1 MLLDAY
7 GHKLMQGIVKF
18 MSSNIESNNANQA
31 SSGAGDALRA
41 IDVLKA
47 QDKEAAKQAI
57 AAKVDGEIVDLSRP
71 VEKGAHVEAITPA
84 SGDEALEVYRHS
96 SAHLLAAAVLELFPG
111 TKLGIGPA
119 LLNDPKGG
127 FFYDFEREE
136 RFSPEDLEKIE
147 KKMREL
153 VKRNLPYERKE
164 IPKAEALRIFDEM
177 GEELKCE
184 LVADKGGDTVSC
196 YTLGPHFVDFCLG
209 PHVPSTSKIKA
220 FKLLSLAGA
229 YWLGDNQRPQMQ
241 RIYGTSY
248 FSQEELDAFLKQREE
263 AAKRDHRR
271 LGKELD
277 LFSIQEDFGQ
287 GLVLWHPKG
296 GIIRKEIEDYLRTE
310 LVRHGYGLVF
320 TPHIA
325 RRHLWTISGHEEN
338 YADSMF
344 APMKLE
350 DQEYRIKP
358 MNCPFHIGIYRS
370 QQRSYRDLPL
380 RYGEFGTCYRGE
392 LSGTLM
398 GLMRVRAFT
407 QDDAHLF
414 CTPETVEK
422 EVIDCVDFA
431 ESVFRTFGFENYK
444 IELSVRD
451 PNNKSKYMGRD
462 QDWENAESSLV
473 EALNRKNLPYE
484 RIEGEAAFYGPKI
497 DIKVVDAIGRLW
509 QLTTVQFDFNL
520 PERFG
525 LEYIAEDGQPHRP
538 IMIHRALLG
547 SMERFFGILIEHYE
561 GKFPVW
567 LAPVQAIVLPITDR
581 QSDFA
586 IKVRDDLR
594 RQGFRA
600 EADLRSEKI
609 GAKIR
614 NAQLQRIPF
623 MLVVGDR
630 EMEEGK
636 VAVRNRVQGDT
647 GAVTVEEFA
656 GHLKR
661 LVEQRSLEL

>member
-1 MLLDAY
+1 
-7 GHKLMQGIVKF
+7 
-18 MSSNIESNNANQA
+18 MSSNIEPNNASQSA
-31 SSGAGDALRA
+31 DGLRA
-41 IDVLKA
+41 IDVLKS
-47 QDKEAAKQAI
+47 QDRDAAKQAI

-71 VEKGAHVEAITPA
+71 VPKGAHVEAITPG

-136 RFSPEDLEKIE
+136 RFTPEDLEKIE
-147 KKMREL
+147 KKMRDL

-164 IPKAEALRIFDEM
+164 IPKAEALQIFDKM

-184 LVADKGGDTVSC
+184 LIADKGGDTVSC

-241 RIYGTSY
+241 RIYGTSF

-263 AAKRDHRR
+263 AAKRDHRK

-296 GIIRKEIEDYLRTE
+296 GVIRKEIEDYLRTE
-310 LVRHGYGLVF
+310 LTKHGYGLVF

-344 APMKLE
+344 SPMKLE

-414 CTPETVEK
+414 CTPETVEQ
-422 EVIDCVDFA
+422 EIIDCVDFA
-431 ESVFRTFGFENYK
+431 ESVYRTFGFENYK

-462 QDWENAESSLV
+462 EDWERAEASLV
-473 EALNRKNLPYE
+473 TALNRRGLSYE
-484 RIEGEAAFYGPKI
+484 RMEGEAAFYGPKI

-525 LEYIAEDGQPHRP
+525 LEYIGEDGQPHRP

-567 LAPVQAIVLPITDR
+567 LSPVQAIVLPITDR
-581 QSDFA
+581 QSDYA
-586 IKVRDDLR
+586 QKVRDDLR
-594 RQGFRA
+594 RKGFRA
-600 EADLRSEKI
+600 EADFRSEKI

-647 GAVTVEEFA
+647 GSVSVEEFA
-656 GHLKR
+656 GHLKH
-661 LVEQRSLEL
+661 LVDERSAEL